1 MLLKIPKNLPKKS
14 IPILK
19 YKKILLIKGMMIT
32 FGIYRMIFL
41 IKKPLNQKNP
51 YINLRKAKSQVKDDQ
66 KVFPKVTKAKD
77 LEESIIL

>member
-1 MLLKIPKNLPKKS
+1 
-14 IPILK
+14 
-19 YKKILLIKGMMIT
+19 MIT